1 MGVCVCVL
9 SSETR
14 SEVVRAGSGTIN
26 NRQH

>member
-14 SEVVRAGSGTIN
+14 SEAVRAGSGTIN
-26 NRQH
+26 DRQN